1 MTRPVRPIA
10 LVILTACMIY
20 PGVTLLYQ
28 GVYPFVT
35 GEYFNLVAQLGV
47 WMTLAQKLH
56 VSPVLVTFL
65 KTGLGAAWVA
75 GVLGL
80 WAGAPPAQVL
90 ASFAKGF
97 GNTLADVGMLLALGA
112 MFGEL
117 LASSGGA
124 DRVSTTLLKFG
135 GPIFFREDPEQV
147 PA

>member
-75 GVLGL
+75 GVLVL
-80 WAGAPPAQVL
+80 WAGDGKAYPLALLAAVGTLLYPGGAMVMAVL
-90 ASFAKGF
+90 A
-97 GNTLADVGMLLALGA
+97 LVCL
-112 MFGEL
+112 
-117 LASSGGA
+117 
-124 DRVSTTLLKFG
+124 
-135 GPIFFREDPEQV
+135 IFFREDPEQV

>member
-80 WAGAPPAQVL
+80 WAGDGKAYPLALLAAVGTLLYPGGAMVMAVL
-90 ASFAKGF
+90 A
-97 GNTLADVGMLLALGA
+97 LICL
-112 MFGEL
+112 
-117 LASSGGA
+117 
-124 DRVSTTLLKFG
+124 
-135 GPIFFREDPEQV
+135 IFFREDPEQV

>member
-35 GEYFNLVAQLGV
+35 GEYFNLVAQQGV
-47 WMTLAQKLH
+47 WMTLAQKFH
-56 VSPVLVTFL
+56 VSPVAVTLL
-65 KTGLGAAWVA
+65 KSGLGAAWVA

-80 WAGAPPAQVL
+80 WAGDGKAYPLALLAAVATLLYPGGAMVMAVL
-90 ASFAKGF
+90 A
-97 GNTLADVGMLLALGA
+97 LLCLI
-112 MFGEL
+112 L
-117 LASSGGA
+117 
-124 DRVSTTLLKFG
+124 
-135 GPIFFREDPEQV
+135 FREDPEQV

>member
-80 WAGAPPAQVL
+80 WAGDGKAYPLALLAAVATLLYPGGAMVMAVL
-90 ASFAKGF
+90 A
-97 GNTLADVGMLLALGA
+97 LLCLI
-112 MFGEL
+112 L
-117 LASSGGA
+117 
-124 DRVSTTLLKFG
+124 
-135 GPIFFREDPEQV
+135 FREDPEQV

>member
-35 GEYFNLVAQLGV
+35 SEYFNLVAQLGV

-80 WAGAPPAQVL
+80 WAGDGKAYPLALLAAVGTLLYPGGAMVMAVL
-90 ASFAKGF
+90 A
-97 GNTLADVGMLLALGA
+97 LICL
-112 MFGEL
+112 
-117 LASSGGA
+117 
-124 DRVSTTLLKFG
+124 
-135 GPIFFREDPEQV
+135 IFFREDPEQV